1 MKKNTGKTQGWSK
14 QKKQFV
20 ALGAL
25 TLMLVVVVVFQF
37 RDKETDYQV
46 AALAEDAV
54 AAPVEAQAEAAP
66 AEPAPVAQDNA
77 VLSQAPAEPELAR
90 NPFTSFWQREAT
102 DGNVASSYPR
112 PTVALGITI
121 PGGERPVAVIDGELR
136 FVGDLVQGWTLESV
150 QARSVVLR
158 SPAQEQLVVE
168 MPLFHRE
175 LLPSAGEPEG
185 SAR

>member
-1 MKKNTGKTQGWSK
+1 MKKATGKTQGWSK

-66 AEPAPVAQDNA
+66 AEPAPAAQDNA

-102 DGNVASSYPR
+102 DSNVASSYPR

>member
-1 MKKNTGKTQGWSK
+1 MKKAAGKTQGWSK

-25 TLMLVVVVVFQF
+25 TLLLVVVLGLQL
-37 RDKETDYQV
+37 RDKETDFEV

-54 AAPVEAQAEAAP
+54 AAPVEAQPEAAP

-77 VLSQAPAEPELAR
+77 VLSQAPAEAELTR
-90 NPFTSFWQREAT
+90 NPFTTFWSREAT
-102 DGNVASSYPR
+102 DSNVASSYPA
-112 PTVALGITI
+112 PTVVLGITI
-121 PGGERPVAVIDGELR
+121 PGGDRPLAVIDGELH

-150 QARSVVLR
+150 QPRSVVLR

-175 LLPSAGEPEG
+175 LLPAAAVPEG

>member
-1 MKKNTGKTQGWSK
+1 MKKKAGNTQGWSK

-25 TLMLVVVVVFQF
+25 TLVLGVVLVLQF
-37 RDKETDYQV
+37 RNKEQDFQV
-46 AALAEDAV
+46 AALAQDAA
-54 AAPVEAQAEAAP
+54 AAPVEAQPEAAP
-66 AEPAPVAQDNA
+66 AAPAPEAKDNA
-77 VLSQAPAEPELAR
+77 VLSQAPAEPDLAR
-90 NPFTSFWQREAT
+90 NPFTSFWQRET
-102 DGNVASSYPR
+102 SDSNVAASYPR
-112 PTVALGITI
+112 PTVVLGITI
-121 PGGERPVAVIDGELR
+121 PGGERPVAVIDGELH

-175 LLPSAGEPEG
+175 LLPSAAEPAG
-185 SAR
+185 SAH